1 MSVIEGGKSKTRQRA
16 KGVRGATDRATSLT
30 DAQEA
35 FCQNVM
41 SGLNYTAAYKAAY
54 PNTTAT
60 DASIWSIA
68 CRLAAEVKVISRLEA
83 LRAQKEAEKR
93 MQALSLAQFVLDG
106 WKELAQSKIV
116 HHERDGEGKTITR
129 VEEIPPAVRTRNLE
143 LIGRHSGCSWSGSR
157 PRTLPTR
164 PPTTS
169 RHRSRHGSASPE
181 TAGGAGK
188 KGGGYTALPKQGR
201 WGCSGPLS
209 ASVSLSRSRWSDRV
223 PVHGAVP
230 GSDAWCD
237 GVPRGQ

>member
-1 MSVIEGGKSKTRQRA
+1 MTTDRETPNAPASGTPQMSVIEGGKSKTRQRA

-54 PNTTAT
+54 PNTNAT

-93 MQALSLAQFVLDG
+93 MQALSLAEFVLDG

-143 LIGRHSGCSWSGSR
+143 LIGRHLGMFVER
-157 PRTLPTR
+157 V
-164 PPTTS
+164 
-169 RHRSRHGSASPE
+169 E
-181 TAGGAGK
+181 TK
-188 KGGGYTALPKQGR
+188 DVTDKTADDIEAQIKARLG
-201 WGCSGPLS
+201 L
-209 ASVSLSRSRWSDRV
+209 A
-223 PVHGAVP
+223 
-230 GSDAWCD
+230 
-237 GVPRGQ
+237 

>member
-1 MSVIEGGKSKTRQRA
+1 MTIDRETPNAPASGTPQMSVIEGGKSKTRQRA

-93 MQALSLAQFVLDG
+93 MQALSLAEFVLDG

-116 HHERDGEGKTITR
+116 HHERDGEGKPITR

-143 LIGRHSGCSWSGSR
+143 LIGRHLGMFVER
-157 PRTLPTR
+157 V
-164 PPTTS
+164 
-169 RHRSRHGSASPE
+169 E
-181 TAGGAGK
+181 TK
-188 KGGGYTALPKQGR
+188 DVTDKTADDIEAQIKARLG
-201 WGCSGPLS
+201 L
-209 ASVSLSRSRWSDRV
+209 A
-223 PVHGAVP
+223 
-230 GSDAWCD
+230 
-237 GVPRGQ
+237 

>member
-1 MSVIEGGKSKTRQRA
+1 MTIDRETPNAPASGTPQMSVIEGGKSKTRQRA

-41 SGLNYTAAYKAAY
+41 AGMNYTAAYKAAY
-54 PNTTAT
+54 PNTNAT

-93 MQALSLAQFVLDG
+93 MQALSLAEFVLDG

-129 VEEIPPAVRTRNLE
+129 IEEIPPAVRTRNLE
-143 LIGRHSGCSWSGSR
+143 LIGKHLGMFVERVE
-157 PRTLPTR
+157 TKD
-164 PPTTS
+164 TTD
-169 RHRSRHGSASPE
+169 RSAEEIEAQIKARLG
-181 TAGGAGK
+181 
-188 KGGGYTALPKQGR
+188 
-201 WGCSGPLS
+201 LS
-209 ASVSLSRSRWSDRV
+209 
-223 PVHGAVP
+223 
-230 GSDAWCD
+230 
-237 GVPRGQ
+237 

>member
-1 MSVIEGGKSKTRQRA
+1 MTMDRETPDAPASGTPQMSVIEGGKSKTRQRA

-35 FCQNVM
+35 FCQGIM

-54 PNTTAT
+54 PNTNAT

-93 MQALSLAQFVLDG
+93 MQALSLAEFVLDG

-116 HHERDGEGKTITR
+116 HHEKDDEGKPITR

-143 LIGRHSGCSWSGSR
+143 LIGRHLGMFVER
-157 PRTLPTR
+157 V
-164 PPTTS
+164 
-169 RHRSRHGSASPE
+169 E
-181 TAGGAGK
+181 TK
-188 KGGGYTALPKQGR
+188 DVTDKTADDIEAQIKARLG
-201 WGCSGPLS
+201 L
-209 ASVSLSRSRWSDRV
+209 A
-223 PVHGAVP
+223 
-230 GSDAWCD
+230 
-237 GVPRGQ
+237 

>member
-1 MSVIEGGKSKTRQRA
+1 MTTDRETPDHPASGTPQMSVIEGGKSKTRQRA
-16 KGVRGATDRATSLT
+16 KGVRGATNRATSLT

-41 SGLNYTAAYKAAY
+41 AGMNYTAAYKAAY

-143 LIGRHSGCSWSGSR
+143 LIGRHLGMFVER
-157 PRTLPTR
+157 V
-164 PPTTS
+164 
-169 RHRSRHGSASPE
+169 E
-181 TAGGAGK
+181 TK
-188 KGGGYTALPKQGR
+188 DVSDKTADDIEAQIKARLG
-201 WGCSGPLS
+201 L
-209 ASVSLSRSRWSDRV
+209 A
-223 PVHGAVP
+223 
-230 GSDAWCD
+230 
-237 GVPRGQ
+237 

>member
-1 MSVIEGGKSKTRQRA
+1 MTTDRETPDAPASGTPKMSVIEGGKSKTRQRA

-68 CRLAAEVKVISRLEA
+68 CRLAAEVKVISTLEA
-83 LRAQKEAEKR
+83 LRAQKDAEKR

-116 HHERDGEGKTITR
+116 HHERDEKGKPITR

-143 LIGRHSGCSWSGSR
+143 LIGRHLGMFVER
-157 PRTLPTR
+157 V
-164 PPTTS
+164 
-169 RHRSRHGSASPE
+169 E
-181 TAGGAGK
+181 TK
-188 KGGGYTALPKQGR
+188 DVTDKTADDIEAQIKARLG
-201 WGCSGPLS
+201 L
-209 ASVSLSRSRWSDRV
+209 A
-223 PVHGAVP
+223 
-230 GSDAWCD
+230 
-237 GVPRGQ
+237 

>member
-1 MSVIEGGKSKTRQRA
+1 MTMDRETPDAPASGTPKMSVIEGGKSKTRQRA

-54 PNTTAT
+54 PNTNAT

-93 MQALSLAQFVLDG
+93 MQALSLAEFVLDG

-116 HHERDGEGKTITR
+116 HHEKDEKGKPITR

-143 LIGRHSGCSWSGSR
+143 LIGRHLGMFVER
-157 PRTLPTR
+157 V
-164 PPTTS
+164 
-169 RHRSRHGSASPE
+169 E
-181 TAGGAGK
+181 TK
-188 KGGGYTALPKQGR
+188 DVSDKTADDIEAQIKARLG
-201 WGCSGPLS
+201 L
-209 ASVSLSRSRWSDRV
+209 A
-223 PVHGAVP
+223 
-230 GSDAWCD
+230 
-237 GVPRGQ
+237 

>member
-1 MSVIEGGKSKTRQRA
+1 MTMDRETPDAPASGTPKMSVIEGGKSKPRQRA

-54 PNTTAT
+54 PNTNAT

-93 MQALSLAQFVLDG
+93 MQALSLAEFVLDG

-116 HHERDGEGKTITR
+116 HHEKDEKGKPITR

-143 LIGRHSGCSWSGSR
+143 LIGQTSGHVRGAGRDQGCQR
-157 PRTLPTR
+157 QDRR
-164 PPTTS
+164 
-169 RHRSRHGSASPE
+169 RHRSPDQSTAWPRLRPPE
-181 TAGGAGK
+181 GREKRGGVYCPTQMAEVG
-188 KGGGYTALPKQGR
+188 L
-201 WGCSGPLS
+201 
-209 ASVSLSRSRWSDRV
+209 
-223 PVHGAVP
+223 
-230 GSDAWCD
+230 
-237 GVPRGQ
+237 

>member
-1 MSVIEGGKSKTRQRA
+1 MTTDRETPDAPASGTPKMSVIEGGKSKTRQRA

-116 HHERDGEGKTITR
+116 HHERDEKGKPITR

-143 LIGRHSGCSWSGSR
+143 LIGRHLGMFVER
-157 PRTLPTR
+157 V
-164 PPTTS
+164 
-169 RHRSRHGSASPE
+169 E
-181 TAGGAGK
+181 TK
-188 KGGGYTALPKQGR
+188 DVTDKTADDIEAQIKARLG
-201 WGCSGPLS
+201 L
-209 ASVSLSRSRWSDRV
+209 A
-223 PVHGAVP
+223 
-230 GSDAWCD
+230 
-237 GVPRGQ
+237 

>member
-1 MSVIEGGKSKTRQRA
+1 MTMDRETPDAPASGTPKMSVIEGGKSKTRQRA

-54 PNTTAT
+54 PNTNAT

-93 MQALSLAQFVLDG
+93 MQALSLAEFVLDG

-116 HHERDGEGKTITR
+116 HHEKDEKGKPITR

-143 LIGRHSGCSWSGSR
+143 LIGRHLGMFVERVETKDDRQDRRRHRGADQGTAR
-157 PRTLPTR
+157 PRLR
-164 PPTTS
+164 PPEG
-169 RHRSRHGSASPE
+169 RE
-181 TAGGAGK
+181 K
-188 KGGGYTALPKQGR
+188 KGGVYCPTQMAEVGL
-201 WGCSGPLS
+201 
-209 ASVSLSRSRWSDRV
+209 
-223 PVHGAVP
+223 
-230 GSDAWCD
+230 
-237 GVPRGQ
+237 

>member
-1 MSVIEGGKSKTRQRA
+1 MTTDRETPDAPASGTPKMSVIEGGKSKTRQRA

-83 LRAQKEAEKR
+83 LRAQKEAERR

-116 HHERDGEGKTITR
+116 HHERDEKGKPITR

-143 LIGRHSGCSWSGSR
+143 LIGRHLGMFVER
-157 PRTLPTR
+157 V
-164 PPTTS
+164 
-169 RHRSRHGSASPE
+169 E
-181 TAGGAGK
+181 TK
-188 KGGGYTALPKQGR
+188 DVTDKTADDIEAQIKARLG
-201 WGCSGPLS
+201 L
-209 ASVSLSRSRWSDRV
+209 A
-223 PVHGAVP
+223 
-230 GSDAWCD
+230 
-237 GVPRGQ
+237 

>member
-1 MSVIEGGKSKTRQRA
+1 MTIDRETSNHPAPGTPKMSVIEGGKSKTRQRA

-93 MQALSLAQFVLDG
+93 MQALSLAEFVLDG

-143 LIGRHSGCSWSGSR
+143 LIGRHLGMFVER
-157 PRTLPTR
+157 V
-164 PPTTS
+164 
-169 RHRSRHGSASPE
+169 E
-181 TAGGAGK
+181 TK
-188 KGGGYTALPKQGR
+188 DVTDKTADDIEAQIKARLG
-201 WGCSGPLS
+201 L
-209 ASVSLSRSRWSDRV
+209 V
-223 PVHGAVP
+223 
-230 GSDAWCD
+230 
-237 GVPRGQ
+237 

>member
-1 MSVIEGGKSKTRQRA
+1 MTMDRETPDAPASGTPKMSVIEGGKSKTRQRA

-116 HHERDGEGKTITR
+116 HHERDEKGKPITR

-143 LIGRHSGCSWSGSR
+143 LIGRHLGMFVER
-157 PRTLPTR
+157 V
-164 PPTTS
+164 
-169 RHRSRHGSASPE
+169 E
-181 TAGGAGK
+181 TK
-188 KGGGYTALPKQGR
+188 DVTDKTADDIEAQIKARLG
-201 WGCSGPLS
+201 L
-209 ASVSLSRSRWSDRV
+209 A
-223 PVHGAVP
+223 
-230 GSDAWCD
+230 
-237 GVPRGQ
+237 